1 MPVSLPDR
9 IEGDGTSVLP
19 LVTREPFRLKGWH
32 VLAMLVSFF
41 LVVAGVNSI
50 MLTVA
55 LRTMPG
61 LDARNGYDA
70 SQNFNRDVIARAEAQ
85 AQRGWQSEARLTL
98 RGGLLALDVT
108 FRDRAGRGIEALEV
122 SVQLSHPAQRRLD
135 RVVTLADLGGGQYR
149 AELKGFE
156 PGAWGVVIE
165 ARDKAPS
172 SETLFLSRHR
182 LLLRDERP

>member
-1 MPVSLPDR
+1 
-9 IEGDGTSVLP
+9 VLSM
-19 LVTREPFRLKGWH
+19 LVT
-32 VLAMLVSFF
+32 FF
-41 LVVAGVNSI
+41 LVVAVVNSI

-70 SQNFNRDVIARAEAQ
+70 SQNFNRDIIARAEAQ
-85 AQRGWQSEARLTL
+85 AQRGWTSEAQLLL
-98 RGGLLALDVT
+98 RSGVLALEVT
-108 FRDRAGRGIEALEV
+108 FRDRTGHGIEALDV

-135 RVVTLADLGGGQYR
+135 RVASLLELGAGHYR
-149 AELKGFE
+149 AELEGFE

-172 SETLFLSRHR
+172 NETLFLSRHR
-182 LLLRDERP
+182 VLLKDERR